1 MLYFTIALRS
11 RESTDKWDS
20 VVSDFEATLCSIFNQ
35 TCDDFEVYVGCN
47 GIPVLKAPFD
57 HRLHFVCVHTPKP
70 KDWLDG
76 CRDRAWKQLACC
88 AQIKKDLGPHL
99 PNDGVFVFPVDADD
113 FVNNKCAAYVKEHP
127 GANGFKSEKSY
138 RWNKGARRMEI
149 SPYFGGTM
157 NIMKLKPDELP
168 DELPDI
174 SLCYDKPTCV
184 QLNEKYPVRWD
195 DIAVEGKMAQLGRPL
210 EKLPFRSTIYVLST
224 GANLSYND
232 PRNGTVE
239 KKIHWGVLLK
249 KINVFHWKR
258 MDRKIRQEFGI
269 R

>member
-47 GIPVLKAPFD
+47 DIPVLKAPFD

-99 PNDGVFVFPVDADD
+99 LNDGVFVFPVDADD
-113 FVNNKCAAYVKEHP
+113 FVNNRCAAYVKEHP
-127 GANGFKSEKSY
+127 GAHGFKSEKSY

-224 GANLSYND
+224 GANLSCND

>member
-47 GIPVLKAPFD
+47 DIPVLKAPFD

-99 PNDGVFVFPVDADD
+99 LNDGVFVFSVDADD

-127 GANGFKSEKSY
+127 GANGFKSVQSSMISY
-138 RWNKGARRMEI
+138 R
-149 SPYFGGTM
+149 
-157 NIMKLKPDELP
+157 KLK
-168 DELPDI
+168 
-174 SLCYDKPTCV
+174 K
-184 QLNEKYPVRWD
+184 
-195 DIAVEGKMAQLGRPL
+195 
-210 EKLPFRSTIYVLST
+210 
-224 GANLSYND
+224 
-232 PRNGTVE
+232 
-239 KKIHWGVLLK
+239 
-249 KINVFHWKR
+249 
-258 MDRKIRQEFGI
+258 
-269 R
+269 